1 MDKIEFKE
9 ASELVSALQNDVSE
23 IIFELRSEK
32 KEVCRR
38 RDCKMEPIK
47 EAIFV
52 GNEIGFYGGYGNK
65 LIYDSLRNVKRRGLR
80 RLAGILEGKMEDYN
94 Y

>member
-1 MDKIEFKE
+1 
-9 ASELVSALQNDVSE
+9 
-23 IIFELRSEK
+23 
-32 KEVCRR
+32 
-38 RDCKMEPIK
+38 MEPIK